1 MHYFFSDSVLYAL
14 AIKADNVNF
23 LRIPAAKNIKKQ
35 IATFSELCADKNRL
49 NSNYNHFIN
58 LSNSLFASIFQ
69 PLNLPHGRIIIC
81 TDNSLIP
88 FEALCSDNNGKSFL
102 INNYSFDYV
111 YSAGLLMQQFKNSA
125 AKGSFIGFAPVSFSN
140 DLHVPALQY
149 ADAAMQ
155 ECAGFYKNVLLFT
168 YKNATRNNF
177 FTNASNYSII
187 NIFSHASA
195 DTSSNEPVLLM
206 WDSVIHLSELQL
218 LNNPATQLVLL
229 SACETNVGKNATGEG
244 VYSLARG
251 FAAAGIPAIAA
262 TLWKADEQSIYKI
275 SKKFNQYLSEGM
287 NKDEALQKAKLY
299 FIKNS
304 GKEKLLPYYWAN
316 MVLIGNTDAVNVDA
330 ANHNYIWWIILA
342 GIAAIFLFFYTRRK
356 FLQKKG

>member
-1 MHYFFSDSVLYAL
+1 
-14 AIKADNVNF
+14 
-23 LRIPAAKNIKKQ
+23 
-35 IATFSELCADKNRL
+35 
-49 NSNYNHFIN
+49 
-58 LSNSLFASIFQ
+58 
-69 PLNLPHGRIIIC
+69 
-81 TDNSLIP
+81 
-88 FEALCSDNNGKSFL
+88 
-102 INNYSFDYV
+102 
-111 YSAGLLMQQFKNSA
+111 
-125 AKGSFIGFAPVSFSN
+125 
-140 DLHVPALQY
+140 
-149 ADAAMQ
+149 
-155 ECAGFYKNVLLFT
+155 
-168 YKNATRNNF
+168 
-177 FTNASNYSII
+177 
-187 NIFSHASA
+187 
-195 DTSSNEPVLLM
+195 LM